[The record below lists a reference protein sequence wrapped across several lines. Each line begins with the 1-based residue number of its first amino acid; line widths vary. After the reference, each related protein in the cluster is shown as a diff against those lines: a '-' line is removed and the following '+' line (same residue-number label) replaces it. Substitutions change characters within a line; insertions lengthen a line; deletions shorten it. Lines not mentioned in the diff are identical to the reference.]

1 MASWPRDPYSI
12 EPNIVSAVYEHE
24 VLPGVPLISDSLVFK
39 LLFVDEQDATCMS
52 VKAAASASKR

>member
-1 MASWPRDPYSI
+1 MASWPRDTYSI

-24 VLPGVPLISDSLVFK
+24 VLPGFPLIPDSLIFK
-39 LLFVDEQDATCMS
+39 LLFVDEQDAIS